1 MLGLDIPAGTLVVA
15 DFEAGIGTLTRLGD
29 TKVDAVVIVAEPTVK
44 SLEVAARAAALAAG
58 VTDGPVVVIANRVA
72 DDADRLAVER
82 ALPGR
87 TVLLVPED
95 PAVPA
100 ADRDDRAPID
110 ASPGSPALLAL
121 GSLAGLLLSG

>member
-1 MLGLDIPAGTLVVA
+1 M
-15 DFEAGIGTLTRLGD
+15 
-29 TKVDAVVIVAEPTVK
+29 
-44 SLEVAARAAALAAG
+44 AARAAALAAG
-58 VTDGPVVVIANRVA
+58 VTDGPVVVVANRVA
-72 DDADRLAVER
+72 DDADRLAVEQ

-121 GSLAGLLLSG
+121 GSLAGLLLPG